1 MHQQD
6 FIFAT
11 FFVYR
16 SDGAPY
22 WATEQL
28 RKVGTSGVAT
38 FPQVFTGP
46 VYEAHGPSFGNVWN
60 SNFLSG
66 AYSVNVLKIP

>member
-28 RKVGTSGVAT
+28 RKVGTSGLAT

-46 VYEAHGPSFGNVWN
+46 VYEAHGPSFGCVEFQFPIK
-60 SNFLSG
+60 SLFR
-66 AYSVNVLKIP
+66 